1 MRTYEEIFGNS
12 SSYDMELEKIKSK
25 IMKLYSDLVSQA
37 FKQSKPEASQDEISD
52 FIDQNSLEFKGE
64 GFEEEADGLDKLLE
78 LLMQDEDLDPVE
90 DMDYEDHKVAT
101 GKEPKSRRH
110 NPLWTPSTKPLESPK
125 GGLFTPS
132 DKRSMPKTK
141 ALKTP
146 RGSIRSFEKVPVK
159 VEHSSL
165 KDIWDAEREKL
176 LALVR
181 RRNKES
187 NVIL

>member
-52 FIDQNSLEFKGE
+52 F
-64 GFEEEADGLDKLLE
+64 E